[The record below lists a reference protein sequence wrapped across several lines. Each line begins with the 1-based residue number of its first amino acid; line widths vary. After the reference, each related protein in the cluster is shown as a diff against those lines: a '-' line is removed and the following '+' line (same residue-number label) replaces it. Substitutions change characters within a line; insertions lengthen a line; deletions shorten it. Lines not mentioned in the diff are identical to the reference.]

1 MEKSTMEF
9 ESNLIP
15 VMREGVEVV
24 KMICFRKISLSL
36 TERYPQQD
44 KKYCS
49 MLTGAVINKIFNTP
63 NNQEPFTSFCAD
75 NRDII
80 ETEIKDLAVNLEEMR
95 IPLTDALRMQVLCDK
110 MDNIE
115 DDQTLKL
122 AKDAGILIEG
132 RELPLPHDFMEM
144 VRRIGKSLGL
154 IIPPLPT
161 EAATTD
167 TSH

>member
-1 MEKSTMEF
+1 MGKSTMEF

-24 KMICFRKISLSL
+24 KMVCFRKLSLSL

-80 ETEIKDLAVNLEEMR
+80 ATEIKDLAVNLEEMR

-110 MDNIE
+110 MDSFE

-122 AKDAGILIEG
+122 AKDAGILIEE
-132 RELPLPHDFMEM
+132 RDIPLPHNFMEV
-144 VRRIGKSLGL
+144 VRKIGKSFGL
-154 IIPPLPT
+154 IIPPLLT
-161 EAATTD
+161 GEATTV